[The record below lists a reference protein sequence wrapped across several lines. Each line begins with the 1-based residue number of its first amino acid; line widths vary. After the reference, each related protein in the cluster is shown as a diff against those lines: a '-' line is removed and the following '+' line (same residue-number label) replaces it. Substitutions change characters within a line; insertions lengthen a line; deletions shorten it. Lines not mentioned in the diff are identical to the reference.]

1 MSKTATYRLVE
12 DRLGKD
18 LRRHVVAL
26 WKRGES
32 WNAIARDL
40 HGRTDIAVTSAPA
53 PLRAGQGGLLRPS
66 RPAGAAREPPGPP
79 NRFGAP
85 AGRESPTENSEAGPP
100 RQERPGFTTTERDCP
115 T

>member
-40 HGRTDIAVTSAPA
+40 HGRTGVAVTSETIRVWFSDLKRVALVA
-53 PLRAGQGGLLRPS
+53 SVDRHGLRRTRHHHHPIAL
-66 RPAGAAREPPGPP
+66 
-79 NRFGAP
+79 
-85 AGRESPTENSEAGPP
+85 PP
-100 RQERPGFTTTERDCP
+100 RWRGPSWPSFSGTTAPGGAGDP
-115 T
+115 N

>member
-18 LRRHVVAL
+18 LRRHVVGL

-40 HGRTDIAVTSAPA
+40 HGRTGVAVTSETIRVWFSDLKPH
-53 PLRAGQGGLLRPS
+53 LRPS
-66 RPAGAAREPPGPP
+66 LADKA
-79 NRFGAP
+79 
-85 AGRESPTENSEAGPP
+85 S
-100 RQERPGFTTTERDCP
+100 
-115 T
+115 

>member
-40 HGRTDIAVTSAPA
+40 HGRTGVAVTSETIRVWFSDLKPH
-53 PLRAGQGGLLRPS
+53 LRPS
-66 RPAGAAREPPGPP
+66 AQDKAA
-79 NRFGAP
+79 
-85 AGRESPTENSEAGPP
+85 S
-100 RQERPGFTTTERDCP
+100 
-115 T
+115 